1 MQPDAHPGHPRLPL
15 ERDPAPQRHPPGLG
29 LDAFDDEAD
38 PSATLSGGDRLAPSP
53 RHWRGNET
61 A

>member
-15 ERDPAPQRHPPGLG
+15 ERHPAPPHHPPGLG

-38 PSATLSGGDRLAPSP
+38 PRAPLSGDGRLTPTT
-53 RHWRGNET
+53 RYWRGSE
-61 A
+61 AF